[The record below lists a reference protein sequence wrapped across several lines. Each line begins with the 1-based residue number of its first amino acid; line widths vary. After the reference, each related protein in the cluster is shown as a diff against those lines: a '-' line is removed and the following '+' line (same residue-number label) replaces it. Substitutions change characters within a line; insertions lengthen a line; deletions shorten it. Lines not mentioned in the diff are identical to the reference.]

1 MKKGVATISIII
13 TIFVIL
19 LSIGFAA
26 FVDTLSI
33 SNVVANVRP
42 EVNTRISA
50 VTTNSGSISNLDYNM
65 TEIMGIVNIPNNDSI
80 TFNTTITTYNN
91 VPMALSNIK
100 VYNGNNEITGVSV
113 TPNLTNTYIEICN
126 NNNVCTL
133 NSSKD
138 VLITITN
145 NTGSAL
151 ATNNFKVV
159 LTFTPFYIVNYT
171 YNNATTNLGT
181 VLENGTFTYEYTSNI
196 PTSVTVTS
204 GTCGVP
210 QLTPGNNTAT
220 LQIANVMSDLVLTGT
235 MGQVQDGTWDH
246 PYELDDNTYH
256 YEDLAAASYIFTS
269 LPGQPEI
276 TVDANHKVT
285 KYEYKGLGTTGLAL
299 NSTNSNIDT
308 GVLAFDGSGFTIHLE
323 MDMEVSNTSGNTG
336 KYIVSAIQKLTN
348 QNNKYGGFVFWD
360 YSTSYFNI
368 NATESGNISGASF
381 GQRAGYW
388 RIDTGTHSFTWD
400 FTYTPSP
407 NKTATGKLT
416 PVTSGNSETPS
427 ISATNFPDSL
437 TEATITLGGNGL
449 DTSKNIQNMTVKS
462 FIITKN

>member
-1 MKKGVATISIII
+1 MKKGVALIGIMI

-33 SNVVANVRP
+33 NDAVAQVRL

-50 VTTNSGSISNLDYNM
+50 VTTSSSYISNLNYNVN
-65 TEIMGIVNIPNNDSI
+65 EIIGTASIPNNAAV
-80 TFNTTITTYNN
+80 TFNTTITTYGN
-91 VPMALSNIK
+91 VKMALSDIA
-100 VYNGNNEITGVSV
+100 VFNGNNQISNVTI
-113 TPNLTNTYIEICN
+113 TPNLTNSFERICDN
-126 NNNVCTL
+126 NNICTL
-133 NSSKD
+133 NKSKTIP
-138 VLITITN
+138 ITVTN
-145 NTGSAL
+145 NTGSVIN
-151 ATNNFKVV
+151 TDNFKVK
-159 LTFTPFYIVNYT
+159 LTYTPFYIVNYT
-171 YNNATTNLGT
+171 YNNTTNSLGT
-181 VLENGTFTYEYTSNI
+181 VLENGTFTYEFSSNI

-204 GTCGVP
+204 GTCGTP
-210 QLTPGNNTAT
+210 QLTPGNNAST

-235 MGQVQDGTWDH
+235 MGQIQDGTWEH

-256 YEDLAAASYIFTS
+256 YADLAAASYIFTS
-269 LPGQPEI
+269 LPGEPEI

-323 MDMEVSNTSGNTG
+323 MDMEVSNQSGNTG
-336 KYIVSAIQKLTN
+336 KYIVSAMQKV
-348 QNNKYGGFVFWD
+348 QNNKYGGFVFWV
-360 YSTSYFNI
+360 YSISYFNI
-368 NATESGNISGASF
+368 NASASANVNGASF

-388 RIDTGTHSFTWD
+388 RIDSGTHSFTWD

-407 NKTATGKLT
+407 SKSVTGRLT

-437 TEATITLGGNGL
+437 AEATITLGGNGF
-449 DTSKNIQNMTVKS
+449 DTSKNIQSMTVKS
-462 FIITKN
+462 FIVTKN